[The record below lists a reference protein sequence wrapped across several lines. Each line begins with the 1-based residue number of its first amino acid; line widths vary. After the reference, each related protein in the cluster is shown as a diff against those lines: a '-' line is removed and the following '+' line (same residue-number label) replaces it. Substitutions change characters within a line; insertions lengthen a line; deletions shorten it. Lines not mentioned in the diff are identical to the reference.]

1 MLDVEPLILDELNRL
16 APYEPAAGGDWQT
29 VLARAGAIHPSRRL
43 PRKRVLWV
51 AVAGLLLLIALA
63 APALGLGPPFLD
75 FFSAKHAPKRV
86 VHEFAIMGVGAPRGM
101 NPHVIPGQTRL
112 VTTYHLRNGKRMPL
126 WVAPTRGGGF
136 CYVLGGGGCVARHA
150 RIPDRNGDLNVAQ
163 LDVGRFS
170 NRGLRIIEGSVANE
184 QTTKLQLRFAD
195 GRQVTLPLLWVSPP
209 ISRGFY
215 LYQLTDAERQPS
227 HRPTEIVAFDQKGRV
242 LARVVSIFRL
252 PPPWSNPNNVSN
264 RADRHVILR
273 SGPLTIAIAPSRT
286 GGNCSWLQYQGK
298 TIGSGCA
305 PPRFQTE
312 PMAGGLSHGT
322 GVTGFDAQLKPDVAR
337 VVLRFQ
343 DGASLTLRP
352 VQGHVLYNI
361 PKAHWP
367 RQHRLFEADAYNAN
381 GHKLATQKFDPHQI
395 GLYDCTKTI
404 PIGAG
409 QRACP

>member
-1 MLDVEPLILDELNRL
+1 MLDVESLILDELNRL
-16 APYEPAAGGDWQT
+16 APYEPELAGDWQT
-29 VLARAGAIHPSRRL
+29 VLARAGAIRASRRL
-43 PRKRVLWV
+43 QRKRVLWV
-51 AVAGLLLLIALA
+51 AVAVSLLLIAVA

-86 VHEFAIMGVGAPRGM
+86 VHEFAVMGVGAPRGM
-101 NPHVIPGQTRL
+101 NPRVIPGQTRL
-112 VTTYHLRNGKRMPL
+112 VTTYQLRNGKQLPL

-150 RIPDRNGDLNVAQ
+150 RIPDRNGDLNVGQ

-184 QTTKLQLRFAD
+184 QTTKLELRFAD
-195 GRQVTLPLLWVSPP
+195 GRRVTLPLLWVSAP

-215 LYQLTDAERQPS
+215 LYQLTRAQEQPS
-227 HRPTEIVAFDQKGRV
+227 HRPTEIVALDANGRV
-242 LARVVSIFRL
+242 LAREVSIFRL
-252 PPPWSNPNNVSN
+252 PPPWFNPNRVSN

-273 SGPLTIAIAPSRT
+273 SGPLSIAISPSRT
-286 GGNCSWLQYQGK
+286 GGKCSWLQYRGK

-312 PMAGGLSHGT
+312 PMAGGFSHGT
-322 GVTGFDAQLKPDVAR
+322 GFTAFDAQLKPTVAR
-337 VVLRFQ
+337 VVLHFQ
-343 DGASLTLRP
+343 DATSLTLRP
-352 VQGHVLYNI
+352 VDGHVLYNI

-367 RQHRLFEADAYNAN
+367 RGQRLIGAAAYNRDGA
-381 GHKLATQKFDPHQI
+381 KLASEKFDPLQT

-404 PIGAG
+404 PLGAG
-409 QRACP
+409 LKTCP